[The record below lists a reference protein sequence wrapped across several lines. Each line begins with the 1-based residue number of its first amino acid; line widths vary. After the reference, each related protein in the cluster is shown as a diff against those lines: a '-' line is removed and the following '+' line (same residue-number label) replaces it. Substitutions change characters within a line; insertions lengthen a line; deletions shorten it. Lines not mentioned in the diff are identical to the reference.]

1 MKKLLA
7 PDGTKNLIGARV
19 RALRKN
25 MSQEALM
32 AQLQLRGFD
41 GERGIIKRIENGT
54 RFVTDIEL
62 KLIAEYFHVSYEYLL
77 DGKDDPKK

>member
-62 KLIAEYFHVSYEYLL
+62 KLIAEYFNVSYEYLL
-77 DGKDDPKK
+77 DGKDNSKK